1 METYKQ
7 DLTQKEDKGTIFMM
21 QLLMEDACQMPQ
33 QSDIERVLKN
43 ISATI
48 WNYAATVTRL
58 RELPLQNTRQSMRR
72 GM

>member
-33 QSDIERVLKN
+33 QSDIERVLKKHLGDDMN
-43 ISATI
+43 H
-48 WNYAATVTRL
+48 AATVTRL

-72 GM
+72 EM